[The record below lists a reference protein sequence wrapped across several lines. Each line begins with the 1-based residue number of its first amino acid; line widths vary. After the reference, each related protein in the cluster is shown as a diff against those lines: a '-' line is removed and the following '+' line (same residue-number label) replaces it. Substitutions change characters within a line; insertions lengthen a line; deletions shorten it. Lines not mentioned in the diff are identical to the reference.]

1 MIIDAVG
8 ELGYSWYEWECRIP
22 KGSKQFSQTVGGV
35 KNIVGNPFKNFLK
48 SLNHDAINSH
58 EISWP
63 LLASY
68 GTNRLWKKSNNYAKR
83 NLIKD
88 RDLGYES
95 CLEAASNY
103 ATAFGWMF
111 DAVMSKI
118 NEQTIEIIQDDVL
131 RIQLS
136 TVEKALATI
145 LEPEGYIASL
155 HFDPYFK
162 ELAIIQMRD
171 SEKVSIPVSSLS
183 DGVRAVFFMV
193 ADIAFR
199 CVKLNPHLRAL
210 AAQETE
216 GIVMIDEIELH
227 LHPSWQQKILD
238 TLQIIFPKI
247 QFIVTTHS
255 PQVVSSVPSECVR
268 IIDQGKVFYAVG
280 TEGAEA
286 SRVLKRIFGTEAF
299 PENNPQRIKLNK
311 YLDLVYAGNW
321 ETNEALQLRDELNNI
336 YQGEEPLLGQVD
348 LFIENEKWER
358 DHDA

>member
-1 MIIDAVG
+1 M
-8 ELGYSWYEWECRIP
+8 
-22 KGSKQFSQTVGGV
+22 
-35 KNIVGNPFKNFLK
+35 
-48 SLNHDAINSH
+48 
-58 EISWP
+58 
-63 LLASY
+63 
-68 GTNRLWKKSNNYAKR
+68 
-83 NLIKD
+83 
-88 RDLGYES
+88 
-95 CLEAASNY
+95 
-103 ATAFGWMF
+103 
-111 DAVMSKI
+111 
-118 NEQTIEIIQDDVL
+118 
-131 RIQLS
+131 
-136 TVEKALATI
+136 
-145 LEPEGYIASL
+145 
-155 HFDPYFK
+155 
-162 ELAIIQMRD
+162 
-171 SEKVSIPVSSLS
+171 SIPVSSLS